1 MKRTPS
7 KTPEV
12 TDLTTPV
19 PPRDKVKGPECLG
32 KEYDPRTLECSRCAD
47 NELCAIY
54 FRELTDKRAKEL
66 RGDKPFLDE
75 ADLTAVTDADIAAY
89 CIDNDGTSVAGLIE
103 WLMSRTKFDDRTAI
117 NQRII
122 RFKTADQRLKIIT
135 GTIVWKG

>member
-54 FRELTDKRAKEL
+54 FRELTDKKVKEL

-75 ADLTAVTDADIAAY
+75 ADLTAVTDEDIAAY
-89 CIDNDGTSVAGLIE
+89 CIDNDGTSVAGLRA
-103 WLMSRTKFDDRTAI
+103 WLSDRTKCDDTTAL
-117 NQRII
+117 NERIK
-122 RFKTADQRLKIIT
+122 RFKAADQRLYIQK